1 MKIKKG
7 DLENEI
13 NHGLLQVNRSFNR
26 YISDKSSEAEKIFQ
40 QRKKIISCKNILKE
54 LKQMQSLKKLNFP
67 LVNINQKNLLEMAAD
82 TNYEIL
88 NFENS
93 CLDSMF
99 LFERYGA
106 SLGTYQ
112 NELILYGG
120 FSAGRRSLPISCFHK
135 YNFDTK
141 MWTKVE

>member
-1 MKIKKG
+1 
-7 DLENEI
+7 
-13 NHGLLQVNRSFNR
+13 
-26 YISDKSSEAEKIFQ
+26 
-40 QRKKIISCKNILKE
+40 LKE